1 MFDWIRK
8 HQRLM
13 QLLLL
18 LLIFPAF
25 AFFGIQG
32 YEQFFSSEGALATVG
47 DAKITRQEFE
57 AAQRQQGEQLRQ
69 ALGDRYDPSMLETPQ
84 ARQRILDSL
93 IAQRALLIDAIDHR
107 IVVPDSRLRATI
119 RATGIGGAE
128 EAFDMDR
135 YRDMLR
141 ARGQSEAGFEAEVR
155 REVALQTMPEAIA
168 QTVTVPASVVD
179 GVLGFAEQTREVRE
193 LLFAP
198 APFESDIRPTDEQ
211 LSSWY
216 ERNASAFEEPEHAR
230 VAYLVLTEDAIAR
243 NIAVSAEDARGY
255 YEQNKARFTTAEQ
268 RRASHILIRVDPGA
282 SVEQRNAAREKAQAI
297 ERQLKEGAD
306 FATLARTES
315 QDPGSANSGGDLG
328 FFTRDMMVQPF
339 ADAAFSLAEGQT
351 SGVVETEFGLHI
363 IRLTDI
369 RPATQKSFE
378 TVRPEIE
385 SEIRTQQ
392 AATRYAEAADTFS
405 NLVYEQPDSLEP
417 AAQRFGLKIETAD
430 VQRDGNA
437 ELPREHPLNDRRLLE
452 ALFRGDS
459 IETKNNT
466 EAVEVGPRKL
476 AAARILEYHRS
487 RQRPFDEVK
496 DDVRKR
502 LVAEEAH
509 ALAVKAAEAR
519 LAQLRKDE
527 SAKPAGGAQPGKSSK
542 PAGPQPDAF
551 GAARTVRRSAPGD
564 FPAAAL
570 EPVFRAPVDT
580 LPSYVGVDLGEQGY
594 ALYEIVRV
602 TPPDEALVAQRRDAY
617 RQQLSQAYSQQLL
630 GDYVASVI
638 ADAKVVRYPE
648 RLGAQDR

>member
-107 IVVPDSRLRATI
+107 VVVPDSQLRASI
-119 RATGIGGAE
+119 HATGLGGTE
-128 EAFDMDR
+128 GAFDFDR
-135 YRDMLR
+135 YRNALR
-141 ARGQSEAGFEAEVR
+141 ARGQSEAAFESEMR
-155 REVALQTMPEAIA
+155 REIALQTMPEAIA

-179 GVLGFAEQTREVRE
+179 AVIAFAEQTRDVRR
-193 LLFAP
+193 LLIAPDSFAK
-198 APFESDIRPTDEQ
+198 DIQPTDEQ
-211 LSSWY
+211 LSAWY
-216 ERNASAFEEPEHAR
+216 ERNAASFEEPEHAK
-230 VAYLVLTEDAIAR
+230 VAYVVLTEEAIAR
-243 NIAVSAEDARGY
+243 NIEVSADDARGY

-282 SVEQRNAAREKAQAI
+282 SAEQRQAAREKAEAI
-297 ERQLKEGAD
+297 EQQLKNGAD
-306 FATLARTES
+306 FAQLARTES
-315 QDPGSANSGGDLG
+315 QDPGSANAGGDLG

-339 ADAAFSLAEGQT
+339 ADAAFGLQVGQT
-351 SGVVETEFGLHI
+351 SGIVETEFGFHI
-363 IRLTDI
+363 IRVTDI

-378 TVRPEIE
+378 SVRPEIE
-385 SEIRTQQ
+385 NEIRTQL

-417 AAQRFGLKIETAD
+417 AAKRFGLKIETAD
-430 VQRDGNA
+430 VERDGNPQ
-437 ELPREHPLNDRRLLE
+437 LPRENPLNDRRLLQ
-452 ALFRGDS
+452 ALFRSDS
-459 IETKNNT
+459 IDNKNNT
-466 EAVEVGPRKL
+466 EAVDVGSNRL
-476 AAARILEYHRS
+476 ASARVVEYHPAR
-487 RQRPFDEVK
+487 RRPFDEVK
-496 DDVRKR
+496 DEVRKR
-502 LVAEEAH
+502 LVAEQAH
-509 ALAVKAAEAR
+509 ERAMKAGEER
-519 LAQLRKDE
+519 MAQLRKGE
-527 SAKPAGGAQPGKSSK
+527 GAKP
-542 PAGPQPDAF
+542 DDF
-551 GAARTVRRSAPGD
+551 GAEHSVRRSAPGD

-570 EPVFRAPVDT
+570 EPVFRAST
-580 LPSYVGVDLGEQGY
+580 ASLPAYVGVDLGEQGY
-594 ALYEIVRV
+594 AVYEIVGV
-602 TPPDEALVAQRRDAY
+602 TPPDPALVAQRRDAY

-638 ADAKVVRYPE
+638 ADAKVTRYPE
-648 RLGAQDR
+648 RLGGNDNENR